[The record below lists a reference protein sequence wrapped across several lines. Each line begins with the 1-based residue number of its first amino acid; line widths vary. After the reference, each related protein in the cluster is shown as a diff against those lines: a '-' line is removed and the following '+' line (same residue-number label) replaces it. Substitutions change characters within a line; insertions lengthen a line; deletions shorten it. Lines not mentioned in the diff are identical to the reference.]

1 MKTYL
6 IVDIKHAV
14 LIYIIPISES
24 ACVEDVQQEEQ
35 FETGILFLSAN
46 KRNVMLTF
54 TDETLMLK

>member
-6 IVDIKHAV
+6 IADIKHAV

-24 ACVEDVQQEEQ
+24 ACGEDVQQEEQ
-35 FETGILFLSAN
+35 FETGILFLSADN
-46 KRNVMLTF
+46 RNVMLTF

>member
-1 MKTYL
+1 M

-24 ACVEDVQQEEQ
+24 VSGEDVQQGEQ
-35 FETGILFLSAN
+35 FEAGILFLSADN
-46 KRNVMLTF
+46 RNVMLTF

>member
-6 IVDIKHAV
+6 IVDIKHGV

-24 ACVEDVQQEEQ
+24 ACGEDVQQEEQ
-35 FETGILFLSAN
+35 FETGILFLSADN
-46 KRNVMLTF
+46 RNVMLTF